1 MANPALGPRVLLR
14 RLREVMAEP
23 ESAQTRLD
31 RTVALIAANMV
42 AEVCTLYVMRPGG
55 VLELYATEG
64 LKRAAVHASRLRVG
78 EGLVG
83 TIAATAQPL
92 NLSDAQSHPSFKY
105 LPETGEEIYHSFLG
119 VPILRGG
126 LTIGVLVVQ
135 NRTARHYS
143 EEEEEALQTT
153 AMVLAE
159 IVSSGELD
167 EVAEAVEVDVAH
179 LRSHHL
185 TGQVLADGIALGHA
199 VLHEPRITIVNFITD
214 NVVREKERLEAA
226 IAELRKEVDS
236 LVDGSDFA
244 REKEY
249 GEVLEAFRMF
259 AYDRGWVQRIREAVD
274 TGLTAEAAVERVQN
288 DTRARM
294 LRAPDP
300 FLRDRLHDLDDLA
313 YRLLRILT
321 GAAATAAHGKLPRD
335 AVIVARNMGP
345 AELLDYDRSSLRGL
359 VVEGAAPNSHVA
371 IVARALGVPALGQ
384 VDGLIDL
391 VDTGD
396 PIIVDGASGEV
407 HVRPSPDIQAAYT
420 EKVRFYA
427 RRQARYAELRKQP
440 AVTRDGLRVGLQI
453 NAGLLVDLPHLS
465 DSGADGIGLFRTELQ
480 FMMARSFPRH
490 DQQAAHYRTVLDAA
504 GSRPVVFRS
513 LDIGSDKVLP
523 YLHRPREE
531 NPAMGWRAM
540 RMALDRQGL
549 LRLQVRALL
558 TAARGRRLKLMFPM
572 IAEVDEFLQARDLVE
587 KEKQRLQRHGHELPA
602 SIELGAM
609 IEVPSIVWQIDRLL
623 EVVDFISIGS
633 NDLLQFLFA
642 CDRGHPLLADRYDP
656 LSPMALKVLRHM
668 VERAEAHD
676 TPITLCGEMA
686 GRPLEAMALVGIGFR
701 SISMAPAAI
710 GPVKSMVLALDRGKL
725 WPTLEPLLDASCHS
739 LRPALLDFARENR
752 IPV

>member
-1 MANPALGPRVLLR
+1 MPNPALGPRVLLR

-23 ESAQTRLD
+23 ETAQTRLD
-31 RTVALIAANMV
+31 RTVSLIAANMV
-42 AEVCTLYVMRPGG
+42 AEVCSLYVMRPGG

-64 LKRAAVHASRLRVG
+64 LNREAVHASRLRVG

-92 NLSDAQSHPSFKY
+92 NLSDAQAHRSFKY

-126 LTIGVLVVQ
+126 LTIGVMVVQ

-167 EVAEAVEVDVAH
+167 EVAEAVDVDVAH

-185 TGQVLADGIALGHA
+185 TGQVLAEGIALGHA
-199 VLHEPRITIVNFITD
+199 VLHEPRITIVNFITE
-214 NVVREKERLEAA
+214 NVGAEKERLEAA
-226 IAELRKEVDS
+226 ITEMRNHVDS
-236 LVDGSDFA
+236 LVDRSEFA

-294 LRAPDP
+294 LRASDP

-313 YRLLRILT
+313 HRLLRILT
-321 GAAATAAHGKLPRD
+321 GAAATAAHGQLPRD
-335 AVIVARNMGP
+335 AIIVARNMGP
-345 AELLDYDRSSLRGL
+345 AELLDYDRSALRGL

-391 VDTGD
+391 IDTGD
-396 PIIVDGASGEV
+396 AIIVDGASGEI
-407 HVRPSPDIQAAYT
+407 HVRPSADIEAAYA

-427 RRQARYAELRKQP
+427 HRQARYAELRDQP
-440 AVTRDGLRVGLQI
+440 AITRDGTRMSLSI
-453 NAGLLVDLPHLS
+453 NAGLVVDLPHLAE
-465 DSGADGIGLFRTELQ
+465 SGADGIGLFRTELQ
-480 FMMARSFPRH
+480 FMMARSFPRLA
-490 DQQAAHYRTVLDAA
+490 QQAAHYGAVLDAA
-504 GSRPVVFRS
+504 GEKPVVFRS

-540 RMALDRQGL
+540 RMALDRKGL

-558 TAARGRRLKLMFPM
+558 TAARGRELKLMFPM
-572 IAEVDEFLQARDLVE
+572 IAEADEFLQGREVVE
-587 KEKQRLQRHGHELPA
+587 KEKQRLQRLGHELPSA
-602 SIELGAM
+602 VRLGAM
-609 IEVPSIVWQIDRLL
+609 IEVPSIVWQLDQLL
-623 EVVDFISIGS
+623 QVADFISIGS

-656 LSPMALKVLRHM
+656 LSPVALRVLRHL

-676 TPITLCGEMA
+676 TTLTLCGEMA
-686 GRPLEAMALVGIGFR
+686 GRPLEAMALAGIGYR

-710 GPVKSMVLALDRGKL
+710 GPVKSMILALDRVKL
-725 WPTLEPLLDASCHS
+725 WAMLEPLLEECCHS
-739 LRPALLDFARENR
+739 LRPQLLAFAREHD

>member
-23 ESAQTRLD
+23 EAAQTRLD
-31 RTVALIAANMV
+31 RTVSLIAANMV
-42 AEVCTLYVMRPGG
+42 AEVCSLYVMRPGG
-55 VLELYATEG
+55 VLELYASEG
-64 LKRAAVHASRLRVG
+64 LKPEAVHASKLRVG

-83 TIAATAQPL
+83 TIAATAQSL
-92 NLSDAQSHPSFKY
+92 NLSDAQAHHAFKY

-167 EVAEAVEVDVAH
+167 EVAEAVDVDVAH

-185 TGQVLADGIALGHA
+185 TGVVLAEGIALGHA

-214 NVVREKERLEAA
+214 NVGREKERLEAA
-226 IAELRKEVDS
+226 IAEMRNQVDS
-236 LVDGSDFA
+236 LVDRSEFA

-294 LRAPDP
+294 LRSSDP

-313 YRLLRILT
+313 YRLLKVLT
-321 GAAATAAHGKLPRD
+321 GAAATAAHDPLPRD
-335 AVIVARNMGP
+335 AIIVARNMGP
-345 AELLDYDRSSLRGL
+345 AELLDYDRAALRGL

-371 IVARALGVPALGQ
+371 IVARALGVPALGE

-396 PIIVDGASGEV
+396 PIIIDGASGEIY
-407 HVRPSPDIQAAYT
+407 VRPSGEIQAAYT

-427 RRQARYAELRKQP
+427 RRQARYAELRRRP
-440 AVTRDGLRVGLQI
+440 AVTRDGARIGLSI
-453 NAGLLVDLPHLS
+453 NAGLLVDLPHLA
-465 DSGADGIGLFRTELQ
+465 DSGAEGIGLFRTELQ
-480 FMMARSFPRH
+480 FMMARSFPRL
-490 DQQAAHYRTVLDAA
+490 DQQAAHYRAVLEAA

-540 RMALDRQGL
+540 RMALDRKGL

-558 TAARGRRLKLMFPM
+558 TAACGRDLKLMFPM
-572 IAEVDEFLQARDLVE
+572 IAEVDEFRQGREVVE
-587 KEKQRLQRHGHELPA
+587 KEAERLRRLGHQLPT
-602 SIELGAM
+602 SIQLGAM
-609 IEVPSIVWQIDRLL
+609 IEVPSIVWQLDRLL
-623 EVVDFISIGS
+623 EVADFISIGS

-656 LSPMALKVLRHM
+656 LSPTALKVLRQM
-668 VERAEAHD
+668 VARAEAHD
-676 TPITLCGEMA
+676 TAITVCGEMA
-686 GRPLEAMALVGIGFR
+686 GRPIEAMALAGIGYR

-710 GPVKSMVLALDRGKL
+710 GPVKSMVLALDRAKL
-725 WPTLEPLLDASCHS
+725 WAMLEPLLDADCHS
-739 LRPALLDFARENR
+739 LRPQLLEFARAND

>member
-1 MANPALGPRVLLR
+1 MVNPALGPRVLLR

-23 ESAQTRLD
+23 EAAQAKLD
-31 RTVALIAANMV
+31 RTVSLIAANMV
-42 AEVCTLYVMRPGG
+42 AEVCSLYVMRPGA

-64 LKRAAVHASRLRVG
+64 LKREAVHASKLRVG

-92 NLSDAQSHPSFKY
+92 NLSDAQAHRSFKY

-135 NRTARHYS
+135 NRTSRHYS
-143 EEEEEALQTT
+143 EEEEEALQIT

-159 IVSSGELD
+159 IVSSGDLD

-185 TGQVLADGIALGHA
+185 KGQALAEGIALGHA
-199 VLHEPRITIVNFITD
+199 VLHEPRIAITNFITD
-214 NVVREKERLEAA
+214 NVPLEKERLEAA
-226 IAELRKEVDS
+226 ITELRNQVDN
-236 LVDGSDFA
+236 LVDRSEFG

-294 LRAPDP
+294 LRASDS

-321 GAAATAAHGKLPRD
+321 GAAGTAAHGKLPRD
-335 AVIVARNMGP
+335 AIIVARNMGP
-345 AELLDYDRSSLRGL
+345 AELLDYNRRSLRGL
-359 VVEGAAPNSHVA
+359 VVESAAPNSHVA

-396 PIIVDGASGEV
+396 AIILDGASGEI
-407 HVRPSPDIQAAYT
+407 HVRPSAEVQAAYA

-427 RRQARYAELRKQP
+427 HRQARYAELSRRA
-440 AVTRDGLRVGLQI
+440 AVTIDGVRIGLSI
-453 NAGLLVDLPHLS
+453 NAGLLVDLPHLA

-480 FMMARSFPRH
+480 FMLARSFPRH
-490 DQQAAHYRTVLDAA
+490 DQQAAHYSTVLDTA
-504 GSRPVVFRS
+504 GAKPVVFRS

-523 YLHRPREE
+523 YLNRPREE
-531 NPAMGWRAM
+531 NPAMGWRAI
-540 RMALDRQGL
+540 RMALDRKGL

-558 TAARGRRLKLMFPM
+558 SAACGRELRLMFPM
-572 IAEVDEFLQARDLVE
+572 IAEVSEFLRAREVVE
-587 KEKQRLQRHGHELPA
+587 MEKQWLQRHDHELPS
-602 SIELGAM
+602 SIRLGAM
-609 IEVPSIVWQIDRLL
+609 IEVPSILWQFDRLL
-623 EVVDFISIGS
+623 EVVDFVSIGS
-633 NDLLQFLFA
+633 NDLMQFLFA
-642 CDRGHPLLADRYDP
+642 CDRGHPQLADRYDP
-656 LSPMALKVLRHM
+656 LSPTALKVLRHM
-668 VERAEAHD
+668 VVRAEAHD

-686 GRPLEAMALVGIGFR
+686 GQPLEAMALVGIGYR

-710 GPVKSMVLALDRGKL
+710 GPVKSMILALDRGKL
-725 WPTLEPLLDASCHS
+725 WATIEPLLDESCHS
-739 LRPALLDFARENR
+739 LRPQLVDFARHND

>member
-396 PIIVDGASGEV
+396 PIIVDGSSGEV

>member
-1 MANPALGPRVLLR
+1 MVTPALGPRVLLK

-23 ESAQTRLD
+23 ETAQTRLD
-31 RTVALIAANMV
+31 KTVSLIAANMV
-42 AEVCTLYVMRPGG
+42 AEVCSLYVMRPGR

-64 LKRAAVHASRLRVG
+64 LKREAVHASQLRVG

-83 TIAATAQPL
+83 TIAASAQPL

-119 VPILRGG
+119 VPILRSG

-143 EEEEEALQTT
+143 DEEEEALQTT

-167 EVAEAVEVDVAH
+167 EVAQAVDADVAH

-185 TGQVLADGIALGHA
+185 KGQVLADGIALGHA
-199 VLHEPRITIVNFITD
+199 VLHEPRITITNFVTD
-214 NVVREKERLEAA
+214 NVPREKERLEGA
-226 IAELRKEVDS
+226 IAELRTQVDR
-236 LVDGSDFA
+236 LVDRSEFT

-294 LRAPDP
+294 LRASDP

-321 GAAATAAHGKLPRD
+321 GAAGTAAQGSLPRD

-345 AELLDYDRSSLRGL
+345 AELLDYDRTSLRGL

-371 IVARALGVPALGQ
+371 IVARALGIPALGQ
-384 VDGLIDL
+384 VEGLIDL

-396 PIIVDGASGEV
+396 AIIVDGASGDI
-407 HVRPSPDIQAAYT
+407 HVRPSAEIQAAYA

-427 RRQARYAELRKQP
+427 QRQARYAKLRAEP
-440 AVTRDGLRVGLQI
+440 AVTRDGVAVTLSI
-453 NAGLLVDLPHLS
+453 NAGLLVDLPHLA
-465 DSGADGIGLFRTELQ
+465 DSGADGIALFRTELQ

-490 DQQAAHYRTVLDAA
+490 DQQTAHYRTVLEAA
-504 GSRPVVFRS
+504 GSKPVVFRS

-523 YLHRPREE
+523 YLNRPREQ
-531 NPAMGWRAM
+531 NPAMGWRAI
-540 RMALDRQGL
+540 RMALDRRGL

-558 TAARGRRLKLMFPM
+558 TAARGRELRLMFPM
-572 IAEVDEFLQARDLVE
+572 IAEVGEFLQARDVVE
-587 KEKQRLQRHGHELPA
+587 KEKDRLTRHGHPLP
-602 SIELGAM
+602 STIKLGAM
-609 IEVPSIVWQIDRLL
+609 IEVPAIVWQFDQLL
-623 EVVDFISIGS
+623 QVVDFVSIGS
-633 NDLLQFLFA
+633 NDLMQFLFA
-642 CDRGHPLLADRYDP
+642 CDRDHPRLAERYDP
-656 LSPMALKVLRHM
+656 LSPVALKVLRNI
-668 VERAEAHD
+668 VERAEATG
-676 TPITLCGEMA
+676 TPLTLCGEMA
-686 GRPLEAMALVGIGFR
+686 GRPLEAMALVGIGYR
-701 SISMAPAAI
+701 SISMVPAAI
-710 GPVKSMVLALDRGKL
+710 GPIKSMILALDRAKL
-725 WPTLEPLLDASCHS
+725 WTMLEPLLNANCHT
-739 LRPALLDFARENR
+739 LRPRLAEFAREHN

>member
-1 MANPALGPRVLLR
+1 
-14 RLREVMAEP
+14 LREVMAEP

-31 RTVALIAANMV
+31 RTVSLIAANMV
-42 AEVCTLYVMRPGG
+42 AEVCSLYVMRPGG
-55 VLELYATEG
+55 VLELYASEG
-64 LKRAAVHASRLRVG
+64 LKREAVHASKLRVG

-83 TIAATAQPL
+83 TIAAAAQPL
-92 NLSDAQSHPSFKY
+92 NLSDAQAHRSFKY

-135 NRTARHYS
+135 NRTARQYS

-167 EVAEAVEVDVAH
+167 EVAEAVDVDVAH

-185 TGQVLADGIALGHA
+185 TGQVLAEGIALGHA

-214 NVVREKERLEAA
+214 DVVREKERLEAA
-226 IAELRKEVDS
+226 ITEMRNQVDS
-236 LVDGSDFA
+236 LVDRSEFA

-294 LRAPDP
+294 LRASDP

-321 GAAATAAHGKLPRD
+321 GAAATASRGHLPRD
-335 AVIVARNMGP
+335 AIVVARNMGP
-345 AELLDYDRSSLRGL
+345 AELLDYDRTALRGL

-384 VDGLIDL
+384 VESLIDL

-396 PIIVDGASGEV
+396 PIIVDGSSGEI
-407 HVRPSPDIQAAYT
+407 HVRPSPEIQAAYS

-427 RRQARYAELRKQP
+427 RRQARYAELRHQP
-440 AVTRDGLRVGLQI
+440 AVTLDGVQVGLSI
-453 NAGLLVDLPHLS
+453 NAGLLVDLPHLA

-490 DQQAAHYRTVLDAA
+490 DQQAAHYSAVLDTA
-504 GSRPVVFRS
+504 GAKPVVFRS

-531 NPAMGWRAM
+531 NPAMGWRAV
-540 RMALDRQGL
+540 RMALDRIGL

-558 TAARGRRLKLMFPM
+558 TAARGRNLKLMFPM
-572 IAEVDEFLQARDLVE
+572 IAEVDEFLQARKVVEME
-587 KEKQRLQRHGHELPA
+587 KERLRRHGHQIP
-602 SIELGAM
+602 SVIELGAM
-609 IEVPSIVWQIDRLL
+609 IEVPSIVWQLDGLL

-633 NDLLQFLFA
+633 NDLMQFLFA

-656 LSPMALKVLRHM
+656 LSPIALRVLRHM
-668 VERAEAHD
+668 VERAEAHG
-676 TPITLCGEMA
+676 TAVTLCGEMA
-686 GRPLEAMALVGIGFR
+686 GRPLEAMALVALGFR
-701 SISMAPAAI
+701 SISMAPAAV
-710 GPVKSMVLALDRGKL
+710 GPVKSMILTLDRGKL
-725 WPTLEPLLDASCHS
+725 WAMLKPLLDTSSHS
-739 LRPALLDFARENR
+739 LRPQLLEFAESHA

>member
-31 RTVALIAANMV
+31 RTVSLIAANMV
-42 AEVCTLYVMRPGG
+42 AEVCSLYVMRPGS

-64 LKRAAVHASRLRVG
+64 LKREAVHTSKLRVG

-83 TIAATAQPL
+83 TIAAAAQPL
-92 NLSDAQSHPSFKY
+92 NLSDAQTHRSFKY

-126 LTIGVLVVQ
+126 QTIGVLVVQ

-143 EEEEEALQTT
+143 EEEEEALQIT

-167 EVAEAVEVDVAH
+167 EVAAAVDTDVAH

-185 TGQVLADGIALGHA
+185 RGQVLADGIALGHA

-214 NVVREKERLEAA
+214 DVGLEKERLEGA
-226 IAELRKEVDS
+226 IAEMRSEVDT
-236 LVDGSDFA
+236 LVDRTELA

-259 AYDRGWVQRIREAVD
+259 AHDRGWVQRIREAVD

-294 LRAPDP
+294 LRASDP

-321 GAAATAAHGKLPRD
+321 GAAATAAHDTLPRD
-335 AVIVARNMGP
+335 AIIVARNMGP
-345 AELLDYDRSSLRGL
+345 AELLDYDRASLRGL

-384 VDGLIDL
+384 VGGLIDL

-396 PIIVDGASGEV
+396 PIIIDGASGEI
-407 HVRPSPDIQAAYT
+407 HLRPSAEIQRAYG

-427 RRQARYAELRKQP
+427 HRQARYAELRKQP
-440 AVTRDGLRVGLQI
+440 AVTRDGVRIGLSI
-453 NAGLLVDLPHLS
+453 NAGLLVDLPHLAE
-465 DSGADGIGLFRTELQ
+465 SGADGIGLFRTELQ

-490 DQQAAHYRTVLDAA
+490 DQQAAHYRAVLDAA
-504 GSRPVVFRS
+504 GARPVVFRS

-523 YLHRPREE
+523 YLHRPRED

-558 TAARGRRLKLMFPM
+558 SASRGRELRLMFPM
-572 IAEVDEFLQARDLVE
+572 IAEVGEFLQARDVVERE
-587 KEKQRLQRHGHELPA
+587 KERLQRHGHELPSA
-602 SIELGAM
+602 IRLGAM
-609 IEVPSIVWQIDRLL
+609 IEVPAIVWQLDRLL
-623 EVVDFISIGS
+623 EAVDFISVGS
-633 NDLLQFLFA
+633 NDLMQFLFA
-642 CDRGHPLLADRYDP
+642 CDRGHPLLADRYDA
-656 LSPMALKVLRHM
+656 LSPTALKVLRHL
-668 VERAEAHD
+668 VERAEAHG
-676 TPITLCGEMA
+676 TALTLCGEMA
-686 GRPLEAMALVGIGFR
+686 GRPLEAMALVGIGLR

-710 GPVKSMVLALDRGKL
+710 GPVKSMILALDRKKL
-725 WPTLEPLLDASCHS
+725 WAMLEPLLEAGHHS
-739 LRPALLDFARENR
+739 LRPQLAEFAKDSG
-752 IPV
+752 IPI

>member
-1 MANPALGPRVLLR
+1 
-14 RLREVMAEP
+14 
-23 ESAQTRLD
+23 
-31 RTVALIAANMV
+31 
-42 AEVCTLYVMRPGG
+42 
-55 VLELYATEG
+55 
-64 LKRAAVHASRLRVG
+64 
-78 EGLVG
+78 
-83 TIAATAQPL
+83 
-92 NLSDAQSHPSFKY
+92 
-105 LPETGEEIYHSFLG
+105 
-119 VPILRGG
+119 
-126 LTIGVLVVQ
+126 
-135 NRTARHYS
+135 
-143 EEEEEALQTT
+143 
-153 AMVLAE
+153 
-159 IVSSGELD
+159 
-167 EVAEAVEVDVAH
+167 
-179 LRSHHL
+179 
-185 TGQVLADGIALGHA
+185 
-199 VLHEPRITIVNFITD
+199 
-214 NVVREKERLEAA
+214 
-226 IAELRKEVDS
+226 
-236 LVDGSDFA
+236 
-244 REKEY
+244 
-249 GEVLEAFRMF
+249 MF

-345 AELLDYDRSSLRGL
+345 AELLDYDRSALRGL

-407 HVRPSPDIQAAYT
+407 HVRPSPEIQAAYT

-427 RRQARYAELRKQP
+427 RRQASYAELRTRP
-440 AVTRDGLRVGLQI
+440 AVTRDGVRIGLQI

-633 NDLLQFLFA
+633 NDLLQFVFA

-656 LSPMALKVLRHM
+656 LSPTALKVLRHM

-676 TPITLCGEMA
+676 TPVTLCGEMA
-686 GRPLEAMALVGIGFR
+686 GRPLEAMALVGIGLR

-710 GPVKSMVLALDRGKL
+710 GPVKSMILALDRGKL
-725 WPTLEPLLDASCHS
+725 WPTLEPLLDAGSHS